1 MSSSSSPSRD
11 RHYSHWKVEHLP
23 ATPAAFMRFFASY
36 FKLWYLA
43 LHLFQIFVVVCTI
56 LVPWGLGQITRTVSN
71 GWTAPTHRSVAV
83 APDVVCRAA
92 GG

>member
-11 RHYSHWKVEHLP
+11 RRYSHWKVEHLP

-43 LHLFQIFVVVCTI
+43 LHLLQIAAVVCTI

-71 GWTAPTHRSVAV
+71 GWTASTPSKCCSG
-83 APDVVCRAA
+83 P
-92 GG
+92 